1 MKVRG
6 RRRCTACDARW
17 SYFET
22 GSATCP
28 DCGSLRSVA
37 VDDERVLHTDSPVE
51 LDLGLARSMLDDRPL
66 EEVAETAGSAAREYL
81 SGRGFVDGGEL
92 LGLDDVVLAAAE
104 LKHVAGHV
112 RRTMALDDATE
123 AHFLDLLAGAEGG
136 DRPDDVPA
144 GLRSA
149 RGLAAAEA
157 VGAYRR
163 DLSTWLDE
171 HPDPD
176 ARSGLDRVRTHERR
190 IDALDGDVS
199 PSEADA
205 LVAAARAL
213 GEYLRSGQPSSLER
227 AEERLKQLE

>member
-22 GSATCP
+22 GSAACP

-51 LDLGLARSMLDDRPL
+51 LDLGPARSMVEGSPL
-66 EEVAETAGSAAREYL
+66 EEVAEAAGSAARKYL
-81 SGRGFVDGGEL
+81 AARGFVDGGEL
-92 LGLDDVVLAAAE
+92 LDLDDVVLGAAE
-104 LKHVAGHV
+104 LRHVGAHL
-112 RRTMALDDATE
+112 RRTMAVDDAAK
-123 AHFLDLLAGAEGG
+123 AHFLDLLAGAEDGH
-136 DRPDDVPA
+136 RPDAAPPA
-144 GLRSA
+144 LQSA

-176 ARSGLDRVRTHERR
+176 ARSALDRLRTHERR
-190 IDALDGDVS
+190 AEALDGDVS
-199 PSEADA
+199 TGEAAA

-213 GEYLRSGQPSSLER
+213 GDYLRNGDASALER
-227 AEERLKQLE
+227 AEHRLDEVG